1 MDEKSM
7 ATQKKRSGSLRSI
20 FLHADGVD
28 MLLMTL
34 GFLGAVGD
42 GASMPVLLQVTG
54 KIMNNIG
61 GTSSVADAFSHSINK
76 VPFSPYNICRNLYVF
91 VRLCKFCLL
100 CLVSWLTE
108 CSVYVL
114 CGLWA
119 MGHLFPWWVL
129 G

>member
-20 FLHADGVD
+20 FLHADSVD

-76 VPFSPYNICRNLYVF
+76 NAVFLCYVA
-91 VRLCKFCLL
+91 
-100 CLVSWLTE
+100 
-108 CSVYVL
+108 
-114 CGLWA
+114 CGQ
-119 MGHLFPWWVL
+119 WVTCFL
-129 G
+129 GGF

>member
-20 FLHADGVD
+20 FLHADSVD

-76 VPFSPYNICRNLYVF
+76 VPFSPYNIFRTLYVF
-91 VRLCKFCLL
+91 VRLCNFC
-100 CLVSWLTE
+100 
-108 CSVYVL
+108 
-114 CGLWA
+114 
-119 MGHLFPWWVL
+119 
-129 G
+129 